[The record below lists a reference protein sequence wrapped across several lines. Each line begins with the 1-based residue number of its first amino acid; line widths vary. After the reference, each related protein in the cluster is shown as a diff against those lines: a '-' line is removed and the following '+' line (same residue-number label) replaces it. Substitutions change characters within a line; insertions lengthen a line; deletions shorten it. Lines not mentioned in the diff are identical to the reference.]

1 MNILNISNLSV
12 EYRRSKKTIYALRNV
27 FLELNKG
34 ETLSIVGESGC
45 GKSTLAMAIL
55 GLIFKDEGRIS
66 SGEILYSGKNILNSG
81 KSEWQNLRGN
91 EISIIFQDPFSSL
104 NPVLKIKE
112 QVIEAIEAHK
122 PGISDKDK
130 YQLAVEALKEVMLMD
145 HERILDSYPHQLSG
159 GQRQRVVI
167 AMAIINKPKIL
178 IADEPTTALDVT
190 IQKEILELL
199 KKLKE
204 ELSLSVILI
213 THNIPLAAK
222 NSDRLAV
229 MYAGKIVEI
238 GSTKNVLIAP
248 LHPYTQGLFR
258 SIPKLLDPSSANF
271 VLSGQPPDLSNLPAG
286 CKFWPRCSKVMDI
299 CKIEEPGEYPV
310 NTSKT
315 RCYLYKEV

>member
-12 EYRRSKKTIYALRNV
+12 EYRRSKKTIHALRDV
-27 FLELNKG
+27 SVELQKG

-55 GLIFKDEGRIS
+55 GLIFKDEGKIS
-66 SGEILYSGKNILNSG
+66 EGVIVYSDKNILNSN
-81 KSEWQNLRGN
+81 KNEWQHLRGN
-91 EISIIFQDPFSSL
+91 EIAIIFQDPFSSL

-112 QVIEAIEAHK
+112 QIIETIDAHK
-122 PGISDKDK
+122 PGITVKDK
-130 YQLAVEALKEVMLMD
+130 HQMAVEALKEVMLTD
-145 HERILDSYPHQLSG
+145 YERILDSYPHQLSG

-199 KKLKE
+199 KKLKN

-222 NSDRLAV
+222 NSDRMAV
-229 MYAGKIVEI
+229 MYAGKIVEL
-238 GSTKNVLIAP
+238 GETKSVLNAP
-248 LHPYTQGLFR
+248 LHPYTQGLFK
-258 SIPKLLDPSSANF
+258 SIPKLLDPSSSNYI
-271 VLSGQPPDLSNLPAG
+271 LSGQPPDLSNLPAG
-286 CKFWPRCSKVMDI
+286 CKFWPRCSKVMAV
-299 CKIEEPGEYPV
+299 CKIEEPEEYSV